1 MTNICNI
8 YFGAKIVVSLL
19 KTKGK
24 GEKSVFRYAKHHD
37 KKKWLLNIG
46 LYSTGKWSYT
56 DFLNVCM
63 HYYIKE

>member
-46 LYSTGKWSYT
+46 LYSTGK
-56 DFLNVCM
+56 
-63 HYYIKE
+63 